1 MSLEQKIEELTAA
14 VTALTAAMK
23 GGAAPAAAKAEKAS
37 DAKAEKASD
46 AKAEKA
52 AGYEAKHS
60 REEMQAALGEV
71 KEKCGTPAA
80 KAIIKDVGGVDKMA
94 EITDPKV
101 IDKVYD
107 AAKAKLEEAEEGM

>member
-23 GGAAPAAAKAEKAS
+23 AGGAAPASAKATKAEKPA
-37 DAKAEKASD
+37 AAEKP
-46 AKAEKA
+46 

-101 IDKVYD
+101 IDKVYE
-107 AAKAKLEEAEEGM
+107 AAKAKLEEADEGM

>member
-23 GGAAPAAAKAEKAS
+23 GGAAAGAALAATKAEKAS
-37 DAKAEKASD
+37 G

>member
-14 VTALTAAMK
+14 VTDLTAAMK
-23 GGAAPAAAKAEKAS
+23 TGGASAAASKATKAEKTA
-37 DAKAEKASD
+37 AAEKP
-46 AKAEKA
+46 

-101 IDKVYD
+101 IDKVYE
-107 AAKAKLEEAEEGM
+107 AAKAKLEEADEGM

>member
-23 GGAAPAAAKAEKAS
+23 GGAAPAAAPAA
-37 DAKAEKASD
+37 AKAEKASG

>member
-23 GGAAPAAAKAEKAS
+23 GGAAPAGEKTAKS
-37 DAKAEKASD
+37 T
-46 AKAEKA
+46 KA
-52 AGYEAKHS
+52 ADKAAAYEAKHT

-94 EITDPKV
+94 EITDAKK
-101 IDKVYD
+101 IDEVYA

>member
-23 GGAAPAAAKAEKAS
+23 GGAAPAATKAEKDS
-37 DAKAEKASD
+37 G

-80 KAIIKDVGGVDKMA
+80 KAIIKGVGGVDKMA